1 MYLKNLFIS
10 TFIVAFVAAVGLSE
24 ASAQDHQMQSDRQ
37 DQGQAKITGEVLD
50 SESDEGLAGIEVTIE
65 RKDQSGMSAAD
76 TQTEAQRD
84 DAEEQDW
91 GMAVEDRRSDDADT
105 EANLDED
112 QRDHERDQT
121 ARDHSGM
128 EQEGK
133 KTAIT
138 DENGEFSVEGLEPGE
153 YTVSVDA
160 EGYEGNEETVEISE
174 DDSEEEV
181 EITLESTGNW

>member
-65 RKDQSGMSAAD
+65 RKDQAGMSAAD